1 MSAKLDQKTIN
12 KCMLQILNN
21 YAECNCRVL
30 CIKPFCKPSGFSI
43 TSTGRFPYKVLE
55 RVSILENEEKRTFI
69 FQIENDSKIY
79 ADDVIPKVTLN
90 YLYVGEIADNPM
102 KNKVLYEC
110 DRRACH
116 DKCNLECHHTT
127 DVTHAKNFEYKD
139 GTWVEV

>member
-1 MSAKLDQKTIN
+1 MRNVIVEF
-12 KCMLQILNN
+12 
-21 YAECNCRVL
+21 YALSLFVN
-30 CIKPFCKPSGFSI
+30 P
-43 TSTGRFPYKVLE
+43 
-55 RVSILENEEKRTFI
+55 RVSQSHLQVASHIKFWNEFQYSRMKKKRTFI